1 MIYLLR
7 LIWFVVCLGLV
18 DISTATA
25 IDVKPIQNL
34 TAEVTANGGTVA
46 LDGLDLLAEIGSFE
60 IFRVGTGQRATLLSG
75 PKIPEA
81 QYGPLNSE
89 LALSVNGHEK
99 SVPYNYR
106 LRWIDPQT
114 LRVQMTFQPGFG
126 WPLGSE
132 FCIGKLSASL
142 FVGSLAGNGNATQK
156 LPLTPKPFTDRWLF
170 KDWPS
175 LVLQSSFV
183 DLKVIAHSG
192 AAISLADFRQVPW
205 DSRRSFYLYCSRKAI
220 LPGEKVDFSFD
231 LIFSSPTIGA
241 KEQFGSDTLDLV
253 APLAVEPSN
262 FFFRDQSVTPDLPVR
277 GVISELLSPARK
289 DIGLFK
295 SYIRAIAKTGGNTLI
310 LYHRP
315 EHVRILQERREA
327 GKWWTRSELIQ
338 MTSYARSLGI
348 TIIPGMS
355 NKFSPKDSPR
365 LSGNQEN
372 GFYNIFDA
380 QSYVELFA
388 LYQTLIDLYQP
399 KALLIG
405 HDEIREIGRG
415 KPAEWSDAQVL
426 AADISKIANW
436 LRQKQLKTLIFG
448 DMLLDRRQWS
458 YPVTANSNNPKYL
471 STDTHDALE
480 QLPKDVVILDWQYK
494 NADDYPTIEHFRK
507 KGFTVWGVAWN
518 DPAAAVSLAKS
529 LVRYKG
535 EGMLVS
541 DWGFWRTLNPGALTL
556 YGVKAGYDSRIFV
569 RGGGE
574 DAAFA
579 LAEELR
585 PPRQPAAK
593 KPFQPF
599 DLSGVVNATTKAERF
614 GRDGGFVGLGGG
626 FDLRA
631 LPSGD
636 LVFAGVP
643 FRLLPSAPMSN
654 NCLIASADR
663 PASIILKDRK
673 VEQLAFL
680 QTMRSQHPQ
689 SQLKP
694 AGSYEVV
701 YTDKSRVTIP
711 LIEGENITDLRSG
724 SGVRKNPWGYPLG
737 ADILLGSRIGWRGPS
752 LSGTP
757 LNLQVM
763 LWDNPYREKRIEK
776 IQITPEKD
784 NVISIVA
791 LSIGL

>member
-1 MIYLLR
+1 MIYPLR
-7 LIWFVVCLGLV
+7 LIWFVVCLCLV
-18 DISTATA
+18 DINTASA
-25 IDVKPIQNL
+25 KDANPMQNL
-34 TAEVTANGGTVA
+34 TAEVNAKGGNIA

-75 PKIPEA
+75 PKIPPA
-81 QYGPLNSE
+81 QYGLLKGE
-89 LALSVNGHEK
+89 LALSVDGHEK
-99 SVPYNYR
+99 SVPYTYR

-114 LRVQMTFQPGFG
+114 LRVQMTFQPDFS
-126 WPLGSE
+126 WPLGCE
-132 FCIGKLSASL
+132 FCIGKLPASL
-142 FVGSLAGNGNATQK
+142 FAGSLAGNGSATHK
-156 LPLTPKPFTDRWLF
+156 LPLTPKPFNDRWLF

-183 DLKVIAHSG
+183 DLKVVPRG
-192 AAISLADFRQVPW
+192 GEKISLADFRQVPW
-205 DSRRSFYLYCSRKAI
+205 DSRRSFYLYSSRKAI
-220 LPGEKVDFSFD
+220 IPGAKVDFAFD
-231 LIFSSPTIGA
+231 LIFSLPTLGA
-241 KEQFGSDTLDLV
+241 SEQFGRETLDPI
-253 APLAVEPSN
+253 APLTVDPDA
-262 FFFRDQSVTPDLPVR
+262 FFVRDGSLAPNLAVR
-277 GVISELLSPARK
+277 GVITELLTPARK
-289 DIGLFK
+289 DVGIFK

-315 EHVRILQERREA
+315 EHVRILQVGRED
-327 GKWWTRSELIQ
+327 GKWWTRPELSEIAI
-338 MTSYARSLGI
+338 YARSLGI
-348 TIIPGMS
+348 TVIPGMTS
-355 NKFSPKDSPR
+355 KFSPKDFPR

-372 GFYNIFDA
+372 GFYNTFDV
-380 QSYVELFA
+380 QSYAELFA

-426 AADISKIANW
+426 AADISKIAGW
-436 LRQKQLKTLIFG
+436 LRQKQIKTLIFG
-448 DMLLDRRQWS
+448 DMLLDRRQWP
-458 YPVTANSNNPKYL
+458 YPVAANSNNPKYL

-480 QLPKDVVILDWQYK
+480 KLPKDVVILDWQYE
-494 NADDYPTIEHFRK
+494 NTDDNPTIDYFRK

-535 EGMLVS
+535 EGILVS

-556 YGVKAGYDSRIFV
+556 YGVKAGYDSRISV
-569 RGGGE
+569 RGEGE

-585 PPRQPAAK
+585 PPRQQTSK

-599 DLSGVVNATTKAERF
+599 NLSDAVNATTRAERF
-614 GRDGGFVGLGGG
+614 GRDGGFVGLGSG

-643 FRLLPSAPMSN
+643 FRLLPSVPGSN
-654 NCLIASADR
+654 NCLIASVDH
-663 PASIILKDRK
+663 PAAIKLNGSKAA
-673 VEQLAFL
+673 QLAFL

-694 AGSYEVV
+694 AGSYEVI
-701 YTDKSRVTIP
+701 YTDNSRVTIP
-711 LIEGENITDLRSG
+711 LVEGDNITDLRSG
-724 SGVRKNPWGYPLG
+724 AGVRKNPWGYPSG
-737 ADILLGSRIGWRGPS
+737 ADILLGSRLGWRGPS

-763 LWDNPYREKRIEK
+763 IWENPYREKRIKK
-776 IQITPEKD
+776 IKITPEKD
-784 NVISIVA
+784 NAISIIA